1 MNKLRKRGCRLTAA
15 APLARIISP
24 LVIAVAL
31 EVVVRPNAATPV
43 AVLHDL
49 DKIVRDYLLPRIIPS
64 FSTVTDHRWTVDFA
78 ELRQRDPKLADQWGP
93 NPTPPPGT
101 KQGVTRYEAWR
112 LPPVA
117 GEAGFVSVALV
128 ADMDARGGKFDQIDE
143 WASKWADAQSG
154 ASSKRRRW

>member
-78 ELRQRDPKLADQWGP
+78 ELR
-93 NPTPPPGT
+93 
-101 KQGVTRYEAWR
+101 
-112 LPPVA
+112 
-117 GEAGFVSVALV
+117 
-128 ADMDARGGKFDQIDE
+128 
-143 WASKWADAQSG
+143 
-154 ASSKRRRW
+154 